1 MKVRRTILL
10 VFFLLIIALD
20 EHAQTYEKDWQKMM
34 QDVEGGKA
42 VSAGEWEAF
51 ANRYKSKLAAY
62 PDNTTQM
69 YSLLAYAYSQLQ
81 QPEKAEE
88 NYLLSLKFAQQ
99 AADTSLKYIVAYS
112 LGVLNYNHHNLL
124 QAEKYY
130 LSCMAGMSALY
141 GQSSREY
148 TAVFAEYTRLLTDLG
163 KYAEAKPYVDAL
175 LYYYKTLDGENN
187 KNYTIQLNLKAII
200 AQNQGDYES
209 AIAIFSD
216 LVDHERALKLGD
228 TIGHLIELN
237 NLGDVY
243 REAGDF
249 EQALAHA
256 NKAKRL
262 FLTYKIKD
270 RNGNIREPSLM
281 ATIESNLGLCYK
293 GLGDP
298 QKAEA
303 AYNHAL
309 AVYRET
315 GLENTEP
322 YCSTLSNKA
331 NLISDLGRRGEAS
344 ELLLTAL
351 EIRKKYYGE
360 HTENYANALANL
372 ANVYFDE
379 GYYQEALEK
388 NLQANA
394 IYKETTGEQH
404 QGYANNLNSLS
415 LCYLQ
420 LKDHA
425 KAEEYK
431 LKALQILE
439 AAVGKNHYRY
449 ASFLISAC
457 SLYAE
462 TGQYKKAEDNLK
474 EAMQLVERNL
484 GRKHELFALAQFALA
499 DVYALQGKFEAAGPL
514 YFESLDHYSAQL
526 SDYFNAMSEENQRQF
541 LNSISSIFDSYNIYL
556 INYKLSQP
564 AGNYSEHL
572 ERALKYQ
579 MQLKSLL
586 ANRSAQVRK
595 EVANSG
601 DTGLQELYRNWLAV
615 KTELINRFKSA
626 EPVADN
632 NNDLLLKAS
641 DMETRLKA
649 QVKAFSNNAKP
660 SFKTL
665 KSQLRANEAAVEI
678 FKVSDTRDKKHTYIR
693 YGALVIRNTSTSPE
707 LVIFKEGNAM
717 DSSRFD
723 HYSRCMEE
731 QRPDSL
737 SYAAYFKPL
746 EIALKGASLV
756 YLSSDGIFHKIAF
769 SGLYHPDSKKY
780 LGESVS
786 FIQTSNLG
794 SVSSSAAQSI
804 AAVSNADLFGYP
816 DYDYDFKKE
825 SRQPAIQAEQAVA
838 KRFGLVHLAKLPGT
852 KTEVEEIDRTL
863 KAKNWNTKIYTEQF
877 ASEKNLRSVQSP
889 NVLHIATHGFYLK
902 DIASGDKLFLGFE
915 RSNIQNY
922 SFLRSGIILAGAGPA
937 TQDSTNVDS
946 ENDGI
951 LTADE
956 ASMLNLSATDLVV
969 LSACQTGLG
978 DEMGTEGVAGLQRS
992 FAIAGA
998 RHIIMSLWPVDDDAT
1013 QFLMTEFYKNYAVT
1027 RDVEGSFKQA
1037 QKTVRGKY
1045 PHPYYWAAFVL
1056 LKTFN

>member
-1 MKVRRTILL
+1 MRFIFIFSLTLSITVLPGL
-10 VFFLLIIALD
+10 Y
-20 EHAQTYEKDWQKMM
+20 AQTYEKDWQKMM
-34 QDVEGGKA
+34 QTLEGGQA
-42 VSAGEWEAF
+42 IGAAEWEAF
-51 ANRYKSKLAAY
+51 AARYKSKLGAY

-69 YSLLAYAYSQLQ
+69 YSLLGHEYSGQQ

-88 NYLLSLKFAQQ
+88 NYLLSLNYARQ
-99 AADTSLKYIVAYS
+99 ATDTSLKHIVAYS
-112 LGVLNYNHHNLL
+112 LGVLNYNNHNLL

-130 LSCMAGMSALY
+130 LSCMVGMSAIY

-148 TAVFAEYTRLLTDLG
+148 TAIFAEYTRLLTDLG
-163 KYAEAKPYVDAL
+163 KYAEAKPYVEAL

-187 KNYTIQLNLKAII
+187 KDYLIQINLKAII
-200 AQNQGDYES
+200 AQNQGNYEE
-209 AIAIFSD
+209 AIAIFLD
-216 LVDHERALKLGD
+216 VVENERTLKLGD
-228 TIGHLIELN
+228 TIGHLIGLN

-243 REAGDF
+243 RETGNF
-249 EQALAHA
+249 EQALAYV

-262 FLTYKIKD
+262 FSSYKIKD
-270 RNGNIREPSLM
+270 KNGQPKDPELM

-298 QKAEA
+298 QKAEE
-303 AYNHAL
+303 AYNQAL
-309 AVYRET
+309 RVYRET

-344 ELLLTAL
+344 EILLAAL
-351 EIRKKYYGE
+351 EIRKKYFGDR
-360 HTENYANALANL
+360 TENYANALANL

-379 GYYQEALEK
+379 GFYQESLEK

-394 IYKETTGEQH
+394 IYKETVGEQH

-420 LKDHA
+420 LKDYQ

-431 LKALQILE
+431 LKALQIIE
-439 AAVGKNHYRY
+439 AGVGKDHYRY
-449 ASFLISAC
+449 ASFLISTC
-457 SLYAE
+457 SMYAE
-462 TGQYKKAEDNLK
+462 TRQYKKAEDNLK

-484 GRKHELFALAQFALA
+484 GRRHELFALAQFALA

-541 LNSISSIFDSYNIYL
+541 LNSISSIFESYNVYL
-556 INYKLSQP
+556 VNYKLSQP
-564 AGNYSEHL
+564 SGNFSEHL
-572 ERALKYQ
+572 KRALKYQ

-595 EVANSG
+595 EVTNSG
-601 DTGLQELYRNWLAV
+601 DKGLQELYRNWLAV
-615 KTELINRFKSA
+615 KTELINRFKST

-649 QVKAFSNNAKP
+649 QVKAFSTSIKP
-660 SFKTL
+660 TFESL
-665 KSQLRANEAAVEI
+665 KSQLRVNEAAVEV
-678 FKVSDTRDKKHTYIR
+678 FKVSDTRDKKRTYIR
-693 YGALVIRNTSTSPE
+693 YGALVIRNNSLAPE
-707 LVIFKEGNAM
+707 LVIFKEGNTM
-717 DSSRFD
+717 DSAGFD
-723 HYSRCMEE
+723 RYSKYMEE

-737 SYAAYFKPL
+737 SYAVYFKPL
-746 EIALKGASLV
+746 ERPLKGVNRL

-769 SGLYHPDSKKY
+769 SGLYNPAGKKY
-780 LGESVS
+780 LGESLS
-786 FIQTSNLG
+786 LIQTSNLG
-794 SVSSSAAQSI
+794 AVSSASMNAVAGISSAA
-804 AAVSNADLFGYP
+804 LFGYP

-825 SRQPAIQAEQAVA
+825 SSQPAAQAEQAVA
-838 KRFGLVHLAKLPGT
+838 KRFGLTYLAKLPGT
-852 KTEVEEIDRTL
+852 KTEVEEINKTL
-863 KAKNWNTKIYTEQF
+863 KEKNWNTQIYTEQF
-877 ASEKNLRSVQSP
+877 ASEKNLRAVQGP

-902 DIASGDKLFLGFE
+902 DIASEDKLFLGFE
-915 RSNIQNY
+915 RSTIQAY
-922 SFLRSGIILAGAGPA
+922 SLLRSGIILAGATPA
-937 TQDSTNVDS
+937 TQDSTNLDS

-956 ASMLNLSATDLVV
+956 ASMLNLSSTNLVV

-998 RHIIMSLWPVDDDAT
+998 KHIIMSLWPVDDDAT
-1013 QFLMTEFYKNYAVT
+1013 QQLMTEFYKNYALA
-1027 RDVEGSFKQA
+1027 RDVEGAFKQA
-1037 QKTVRGKY
+1037 QKTVREKY